1 MSTFNETVSLPPLPP
16 PPPSP
21 PLVQIGSLCTSD
33 CSETQCVD
41 QLGFK
46 LKRPLGST
54 SQALGLKVCTTK
66 ALVRYLFFYLDTSY
80 FHISSQESPPFHFR
94 QGMNTFEKQVPETYS
109 YSSSFLR

>member
-1 MSTFNETVSLPPLPP
+1 MRQLVFLLFPP

-21 PLVQIGSLCTSD
+21 PLVQIGLLCTSD
-33 CSETQCVD
+33 CSGTHCVD

-66 ALVRYLFFYLDTSY
+66 ALVRYLFFILMPHTS
-80 FHISSQESPPFHFR
+80 
-94 QGMNTFEKQVPETYS
+94 TFLPRNL
-109 YSSSFLR
+109 FLFTSGRE